1 MCALCG
7 VLGGAEH
14 WTDAVARPGVFTRNT
29 DAASRRRERLNRVAA
44 ANRVLAYYRMNL
56 ADWQGSAFV
65 LSTATGKTEIVDNLS
80 HLWAAAERLLSRP
93 CDPLDEELIA
103 RLGTRVGSGGGRIP
117 SGHPCSRLSRLGQDD
132 IAAAAAVRADVL
144 RHG

>member
-7 VLGGAEH
+7 VLGGSDH

-29 DAASRRRERLNRVAA
+29 DAASRRLERMHRAAA
-44 ANRVLAYYRMNL
+44 ANRILKHYGMTL
-56 ADWQGSAFV
+56 ADWQGASFV
-65 LSTATGKTEIVDNLS
+65 LSTATGKTEIVDNLA

-103 RLGTRVGSGGGRIP
+103 RLENG
-117 SGHPCSRLSRLGQDD
+117 LG
-132 IAAAAAVRADVL
+132 
-144 RHG
+144 